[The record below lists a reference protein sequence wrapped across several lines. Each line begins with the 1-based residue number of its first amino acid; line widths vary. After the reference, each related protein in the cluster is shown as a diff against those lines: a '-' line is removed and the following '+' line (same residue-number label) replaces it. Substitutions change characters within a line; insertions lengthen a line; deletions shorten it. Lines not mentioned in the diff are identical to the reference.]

1 MRKMKKT
8 MIAVL
13 AGFLLL
19 LVLMVGCKK
28 VNDDVTVLKAP
39 TETILFTNVSDF
51 ILDSTGKTI
60 HIQAKI
66 SSPDGLQKVELIY
79 QPWNISKTITVTG
92 NDYTVNEP
100 VTIPANAALKIHSIT
115 LKATDTKGAT
125 NFTEIKV
132 GLQDL
137 NYTKV
142 YLTDAID
149 NAALSGNLYGV
160 PAAMNK
166 LASHTFQIIYYVKT
180 AGTKVRF
187 IPNKSSIS
195 PVAIGTDPGNATR
208 LITDASKS
216 VPITLSK
223 IGYYK
228 ITINTLLLNYTAEN
242 YTPVGTAPNQVAFV
256 GRGFYDYPNMNWQN
270 ALPDIILMDKD
281 PVNPF
286 LFTKKVK
293 LGIPVGA
300 NYNTAQFILT
310 TNNGWTDFWRF
321 NDGVSP
327 EYAVF
332 NGGVNTELP
341 ITATASTYLFVFD
354 TQTNLVQA
362 IKQ

>member
-1 MRKMKKT
+1 MKKT
-8 MIAVL
+8 TIAVL
-13 AGFLLL
+13 TGFLLL
-19 LVLMVGCKK
+19 SILMVGCKK
-28 VNDDVTVLKAP
+28 ATDDVSVLKAP
-39 TETILFTNVSDF
+39 TEAILFTNVSDF

-60 HIQAKI
+60 HVQAKI

-79 QPWNISKTITVTG
+79 QPWNLSKTITTTG
-92 NDYTVNEP
+92 NDYIVNEP
-100 VTIPANAALKIHSIT
+100 VTIPANAALQIHSIT
-115 LKATDTKGAT
+115 LKATDSKGAT

-137 NYTKV
+137 NYSKI
-142 YLTDAID
+142 YLTDAVD

-160 PAAMNK
+160 PVAMNK
-166 LASHTFQIIYYVKT
+166 LASHTFQVIYYAKT

-187 IPNKSSIS
+187 IPNKTSVS
-195 PVAIGTDPGNATR
+195 PVAIGIDPGNATK
-208 LITDASKS
+208 LLTDASRS
-216 VPITLSK
+216 LPITFNK
-223 IGYYK
+223 TGYYK
-228 ITINTLLLNYTAEN
+228 ITINTLLLNFTLDN

-286 LFTKKVK
+286 LFTKKLK
-293 LGIPVGA
+293 LGIPAGA
-300 NYNTAQFILT
+300 SYNTAQYILT

-321 NDGVSP
+321 NNGSSP

-341 ITATASTYLFVFD
+341 ITSTASTYLFVFD
-354 TQTNLVQA
+354 AQTNLVQA